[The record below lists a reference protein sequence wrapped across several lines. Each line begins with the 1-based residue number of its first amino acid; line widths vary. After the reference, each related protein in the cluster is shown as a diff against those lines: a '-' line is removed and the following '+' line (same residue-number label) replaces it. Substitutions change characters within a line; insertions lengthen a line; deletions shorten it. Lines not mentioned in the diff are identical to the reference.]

1 MKSCWQR
8 AIVWAV
14 TVGPPHVAQTS
25 VGAEQH
31 SGRHQS
37 SATLVRTMRPKS
49 PGDAGGTGFEESG
62 ASAERGSRGR
72 SAPAASRPLLWEHTE
87 PNEFDSLLSSINHA
101 MQNISPLWIKAFITL
116 CLFTHSHKIDWL
128 PAACWAI
135 SRVNSTISP
144 PLVVVSGLFIYFSI
158 FSLPF
163 SGETS
168 EEVDEGD
175 RLRRRPGD
183 DQVCQGLCWPK

>member
-1 MKSCWQR
+1 
-8 AIVWAV
+8 
-14 TVGPPHVAQTS
+14 
-25 VGAEQH
+25 
-31 SGRHQS
+31 
-37 SATLVRTMRPKS
+37 MRPKS

-62 ASAERGSRGR
+62 ASKEWGSRGR
-72 SAPAASRPLLWEHTE
+72 SAPTASRPLLWEHTE

-135 SRVNSTISP
+135 SCVDSTVSP
-144 PLVVVSGLFIYFSI
+144 PWSSSSVYLFIFL

-175 RLRRRPGD
+175 RLRCRAGD
-183 DQVCQGLCWPK
+183 DQVCQGLRWPT